1 MLPPYQDATRPV
13 ETRMEDLLSR
23 MTPLEKMRQLHY
35 QSPAIEHLGVPAY
48 NWWNECLHGVA
59 RNGRATV
66 FPQAINLAATFDSDL
81 VKSVF
86 RTIALEA
93 RAKYAQSVMAGQRGQ
108 YRGLTFWTPNINIFR
123 DPRWGRGQETYG
135 EDPYLMSRMG
145 LAVVK
150 GLQGDDPDKLLTA
163 ACAKHFA
170 VHSGPEELR
179 HDFDARPT
187 EQDFRETYLP
197 AFQALVE
204 AGVETVMGA
213 YNRVYGEP
221 ACGSELL
228 LEKILRQEWGFQGHV
243 VSDCW
248 ALRDFHVHH
257 KVTKTS
263 TESATLAL
271 KNGCDLNCGCVYE
284 ELPAAYQEGMIT
296 DEDLDRSL
304 RRLLRTRF
312 RLGMFDETPEGLK
325 EMAACTH
332 VAGAENGDMALQAA
346 RKSIVLLK
354 NKGGLLP
361 LSTESKN
368 YYVCG
373 TFATSLDVLLGNY
386 YGMNDRLTTILEGIT
401 GQVDSGTNIEYAPA
415 YLPDRPKPNKV
426 QWGIGPALNRD
437 AVIAVVGMDPLME
450 GEEGDAILSD
460 YAGDRRSVELPAS
473 QREYL
478 HKVIDEGNSPVVLVV
493 CGGSAVSL
501 GDLADKLAAIVWV
514 GYPGQAGGTAVGE
527 VLFGRVNPAGR
538 LPFTIPAGDAQLPDY
553 ADYSMAGRTYRFLDD
568 SPEFPFGFGLS
579 YASFGYEDLRLEQ
592 ERLTAGQNLNLSITV
607 KNTSDVDGEDVV
619 QVYVKDLEASVRT
632 PLKQLVDFSRVAV
645 PAGTSKTL
653 TFQVPAQWMQITCE
667 DGRKLF
673 EAGEFEVCVG
683 GSSPCA
689 RASELGASP
698 CSVARF
704 HLDVPGR

>member
-1 MLPPYQDATRPV
+1 MPHPYQDPAQPLEARID
-13 ETRMEDLLSR
+13 DLLAR

-59 RNGRATV
+59 RNGKATV
-66 FPQAINLAATFDSDL
+66 FPQAINLAATFDADL
-81 VKSVF
+81 VKTVF
-86 RTIALEA
+86 RTIAHEA
-93 RAKYAQSVMAGQRGQ
+93 RAKYAQSVLANQRGQ

-135 EDPYLMSRMG
+135 EDPFLMSRMG
-145 LAVVK
+145 LAVVN
-150 GLQGDDPDKLLTA
+150 GLQGDDPEKLLTA

-179 HDFDARPT
+179 HEFDARPT

-228 LEKILRQEWGFQGHV
+228 LEKILRQEWGFEGHV

-248 ALRDFHVHH
+248 ALRDFHTHH

-263 TESATLAL
+263 AESAAMAL

-312 RLGMFDETPEGLK
+312 RLGMFDETPESLK
-325 EMAACTH
+325 AMAACTQ
-332 VAGAENGDMALQAA
+332 VAGAENSEMALHAA

-354 NKGGLLP
+354 NSPGLLP

-401 GQVDSGTNIEYAPA
+401 GQVDQGTNIEYAPA
-415 YLPDRPKPNKV
+415 FLPDRAKPNKV
-426 QWGIGPALNRD
+426 EWGIGPARDRD
-437 AVIAVVGMDPLME
+437 AVIAVVGLDPFME

-460 YAGDRRSVELPAS
+460 YAGDRRSVELTAT

-478 HKVIDEGNSPVVLVV
+478 EKLVTDGNSPIVLVV

-501 GDLADKLAAIVWV
+501 GDLVDKVDAVLWV
-514 GYPGQAGGTAVGE
+514 GYPGQAGGVAVGD
-527 VLFGRVNPAGR
+527 VLFGKENPAGR
-538 LPFTIPAGDAQLPDY
+538 LPFTVPAGDAQLPEY
-553 ADYSMAGRTYRFLDD
+553 ADYSMEGRTYRFLKDA
-568 SPEFPFGFGLS
+568 PEFPFGFGLS
-579 YASFGYEDLRLEQ
+579 YSTFAYEGLTLAQERVTAGEDLSLHV
-592 ERLTAGQNLNLSITV
+592 TV
-607 KNTSDVDGEDVV
+607 RNTSEVDGEEVV
-619 QVYVKDLEASVRT
+619 QVYLRDLESSVRT
-632 PLKQLVDFSRVAV
+632 PVCQLVDFARVTV
-645 PAGTSKTL
+645 PAGGSETL
-653 TFQVPAQWMQITCE
+653 SLRVPAQWMRVTHG
-667 DGRKLF
+667 DGTQLF
-673 EAGEFEVCVG
+673 EAGAFEVLVG
-683 GSSPCA
+683 
-689 RASELGASP
+689 GASP
-698 CSVARF
+698 GARSTALGAAPMCVAAF
-704 HLDVPGR
+704 ELVL